1 MFESTTNQ
9 ETFDQCLQRLDA
21 AIFLSSRIPSV
32 QFSFVFMNGGIEK
45 NSAQGMPQ
53 PIYI

>member
-21 AIFLSSRIPSV
+21 EIFLSSRISSV
-32 QFSFVFMNGGIEK
+32 QYASLAPEGKF
-45 NSAQGMPQ
+45 
-53 PIYI
+53 